1 MKNKRFSSPINIYYN
16 LPSSQEGH
24 KTHINSIFIINIH
37 LLYLLFLYIYKN
49 EYTVYFLIY

>member
-16 LPSSQEGH
+16 LPSSQEVH

-49 EYTVYFLIY
+49 EYTVYFLHY

>member
-1 MKNKRFSSPINIYYN
+1 MKNKRFSSHINIYYN
-16 LPSSQEGH
+16 LPPSQEGY

-49 EYTVYFLIY
+49 EYTVYFLHY